1 MTSSQTVEAETHQ
14 GWRNWAAWQD
24 PRTST
29 ATPPATALNDR
40 EALGIDA
47 RTSSGDMVT
56 LTGRMRRVW
65 LGLGGDTRGLVAL
78 VAKIVEVEAD
88 EIGRNRARLARLRP
102 AAPTSTTVHLPK
114 PLRIWH

>member
-29 ATPPATALNDR
+29 ATPPATALDDR

-78 VAKIVEVEAD
+78 VAKKIEAEAN
-88 EIGRNRARLARLRP
+88 EIRRNRVRLARLRP
-102 AAPTSTTVHLPK
+102 VAPTSMTVHLPK
-114 PLRIWH
+114 PLRV